1 MEMRA
6 AVESMNALGQ
16 ETRMRAFR
24 LLVEAGEEGLPAGD
38 IARRLGVP
46 HNTMSTHLA
55 QLTRAGLI
63 RSRRESR
70 SIIYVA
76 DFAGIRALL
85 AFLVQDCCQGRPE
98 ACGSLLDAVLPLAP
112 CCPTPARDAVL
123 ALKDDAR

>member
-1 MEMRA
+1 MDVTV
-6 AVESMNALGQ
+6 AVEAMNALGQ

-63 RSRRESR
+63 RPRRESR

-85 AFLVQDCCQGRPE
+85 AFLVQDCCQGQPE
-98 ACGSLLDAVLPLAP
+98 ACGPLLDAVLPLAA
-112 CCPTPARDAVL
+112 CCPAPSRDAAG
-123 ALKDDAR
+123 ALKEAAR

>member
-1 MEMRA
+1 MDLSA
-6 AVESMNALGQ
+6 AVEGMNALGQ

-24 LLVEAGEEGLPAGD
+24 LLVEAGEEGVPAGEV
-38 IARRLGVP
+38 ARRLDVP

-70 SIIYVA
+70 SIIYMA
-76 DFAGIRALL
+76 DLAGVRALL

-98 ACGSLLDAVLPLAP
+98 ACGPLLDAVLPLSA
-112 CCPTPARDAVL
+112 CCPAPMRPA
-123 ALKDDAR
+123 